1 MKIKDGFILKEV
13 AGENVV
19 IPTGSN
25 LVDFNAM
32 MTLNETGVFLWQRL
46 EQDTTIDKLVDAV
59 CAEYDID
66 RDIAIQDIK
75 EFVQSLEVNGII

>member
-75 EFVQSLEVNGII
+75 EFVQSLEANGII

>member
-46 EQDTTIDKLVDAV
+46 EQDITIDKLVDAV

-75 EFVQSLEVNGII
+75 EFVQSLEANGII

>member
-66 RDIAIQDIK
+66 RDIATQDIK
-75 EFVQSLEVNGII
+75 EFVQSLEANGIV

>member
-32 MTLNETGVFLWQRL
+32 MTLNETGVFLWQHL

-66 RDIAIQDIK
+66 RDTATEDIK
-75 EFVQSLEVNGII
+75 DFVQSLEVNGII

>member
-66 RDIAIQDIK
+66 RDTATEDIK
-75 EFVQSLEVNGII
+75 DFVQSLEVNGII